1 MELLDAARVEAAM
14 SDSVIGHRID
24 YRLETGSTMDD
35 ARDLA
40 RQGASEGVV
49 VIAEQQGR
57 GRGRFSRAWVSPP
70 GLNLY
75 MTLLLR
81 PEPSQLPYMNMAA
94 ALAVHRTV
102 SEASGLP
109 TSVKW
114 PNDVRI
120 EGRKLSGILIETE
133 FEGARLDHAL
143 VGIGINVNL
152 DVTEYPEIA
161 KTATSLRA
169 ATGREFDRNE
179 VLLSALRNLD
189 EWYGK
194 VAAGESLSAAWAET
208 LETLGKQVQLR
219 WRDTVIE
226 GLAESVDDS
235 GSLVVL
241 QGDGSTVSVV
251 AGEVTSQV

>member
-1 MELLDAARVEAAM
+1 M
-14 SDSVIGHRID
+14 SDSVIGHQID

-40 RQGASEGVV
+40 RQGAPEGVV
-49 VIAEQQGR
+49 VIAEQQGT
-57 GRGRFSRAWVSPP
+57 GRGRFNRTWVSPS

-81 PEPSQLPYMNMAA
+81 PSPSQLPYMNMAA
-94 ALAVHRTV
+94 ALAVHKTV
-102 SEASGLP
+102 SDASGLP

-133 FEGARLDHAL
+133 FQGDRLDHAL

-152 DVTEYPEIA
+152 DVAQYPEIA
-161 KTATSLRA
+161 DIATSLRT
-169 ATGREFDRNE
+169 ATGREFNRNE

-189 EWYGK
+189 EWYGR
-194 VAAGESLSAAWAET
+194 VASGESLTEAWAGT
-208 LETLGKQVQLR
+208 LDTLGKRVRLR
-219 WRDTVIE
+219 WGDRVID

-235 GSLVVL
+235 GNLVIL
-241 QGDGSTVSVV
+241 HSDGTRTTAV

>member
-1 MELLDAARVEAAM
+1 MADSVVGHRVE
-14 SDSVIGHRID
+14 

-40 RQGASEGVV
+40 RKGAPQGVV
-49 VIAEQQGR
+49 VVAEQQGR
-57 GRGRFSRAWVSPP
+57 GRGRFNRTWVSPP

-81 PEPSQLPYMNMAA
+81 PLPSQLPYMNMAA
-94 ALAVHRTV
+94 ALAVQRTV

-109 TSVKW
+109 TSIKW
-114 PNDVRI
+114 PNDIRI
-120 EGRKLSGILIETE
+120 GGRKLSGILIETE

-152 DVTEYPEIA
+152 EVREYPEISDI
-161 KTATSLRA
+161 ATSLRS
-169 ATGREFDRNE
+169 ATGRKFDRNE
-179 VLLSALRNLD
+179 ILVAALRNLD
-189 EWYGK
+189 EWYGR
-194 VAAGESLSAAWAET
+194 VAKGESLTEAWAGT
-208 LETLGKQVQLR
+208 LDTLGKQVQLR
-219 WRDTVIE
+219 WRDSVIE

-235 GSLVVL
+235 GNLVVL
-241 QGDGSTVSVV
+241 QSDGSRVSAV

>member
-1 MELLDAARVEAAM
+1 MRLLDTARIQEAM
-14 SDSVIGHRID
+14 SDSTIGRRID

-40 RQGASEGVV
+40 RQGAEEGVV

-57 GRGRFSRAWVSPP
+57 GRGRFSRTWVSPP

-81 PEPSQLPYMNMAA
+81 PKPTQLPYINMAA
-94 ALAVHRTV
+94 ALAVRRTV
-102 SEASGLP
+102 LDATGLP

-120 EGRKLSGILIETE
+120 GGRKLSGILIETE
-133 FEGARLDHAL
+133 FEGQRLDNAL

-152 DVTEYPEIA
+152 DVAEYPEISEI
-161 KTATSLRA
+161 ATSLRT
-169 ATGREFDRNE
+169 ATGREFDRGE
-179 VLLSALRNLD
+179 VLLSVLSNLD
-189 EWYGK
+189 RWYSK
-194 VAAGESLSAAWAET
+194 VAAGESLTAQWSAT
-208 LETLGKQVQLR
+208 LDTLGKRVQLK
-219 WRDTVIE
+219 WRDQVIE

-235 GSLVVL
+235 GNLVVL
-241 QGDGSTVSVV
+241 QSDGTRVSAV
-251 AGEVTSQV
+251 AGEVTSQL

>member
-1 MELLDAARVEAAM
+1 M
-14 SDSVIGHRID
+14 SDSVIGHRIK
-24 YRLETGSTMDD
+24 YRLETSSTMDD
-35 ARDLA
+35 ARGLA
-40 RQGASEGVV
+40 RQGAPEGVV
-49 VIAEQQGR
+49 VIAEQQGA
-57 GRGRFSRAWVSPP
+57 GRGRFNRTWVSPP

-81 PEPSQLPYMNMAA
+81 PTPSQLPYMNMAA
-94 ALAVHRTV
+94 TLGVCRTV
-102 SEASGLP
+102 SDASGLP
-109 TSVKW
+109 ASVKW

-152 DVTEYPEIA
+152 DVAQHPEIA
-161 KTATSLRA
+161 NIATSLHT

-189 EWYGK
+189 EWYGRVLK
-194 VAAGESLSAAWAET
+194 GESLTSDWAGT
-208 LETLGKQVQLR
+208 LETLGKQVRLS
-219 WRDTVIE
+219 WRDRVIK

-235 GSLVVL
+235 GNLVIL
-241 QGDGSTVSVV
+241 QSDGTRASVV

>member
-1 MELLDAARVEAAM
+1 MELLDTARIEAVM

-40 RQGASEGVV
+40 RQGAAEGVV

-57 GRGRFSRAWVSPP
+57 GRGRFNRAWVSPP

-94 ALAVHRTV
+94 TLGIRRSV
-102 SEASGLP
+102 SDASGLP
-109 TSVKW
+109 TGVKW

-120 EGRKLSGILIETE
+120 GGRKISGILIETE

-152 DVTEYPEIA
+152 DVSKYPEIA
-161 KTATSLRA
+161 EIATSLRT
-169 ATGREFDRNE
+169 ATGRVFDRNE
-179 VLLSALRNLD
+179 VLLSVLRNLD
-189 EWYGK
+189 EWYGR
-194 VAAGESLSAAWAET
+194 VAKGESLTAAWAET
-208 LETLGKQVQLR
+208 LETLGKTVQLR
-219 WRDTVIE
+219 WRDRVIE
-226 GLAESVDDS
+226 GRAESVDDS
-235 GSLVVL
+235 GNLVIL
-241 QGDGSTVSVV
+241 QSDGSRVSAM